1 MAQRKVPLKTSIVVT
16 FVAGIVS
23 APYVKPLLRMAV
35 KASVGG
41 AIRARRLAAG
51 AAEELQDIVAEA
63 SAAHP
68 PPKEA

>member
-1 MAQRKVPLKTSIVVT
+1 MAKGGVPFKTSIVVT

-41 AIRARRLAAG
+41 ALRAKRVAAG

-63 SAAHP
+63 SAATGST
-68 PPKEA
+68 KNT